1 MSVIDDSGILA
12 IATRLQRL
20 SERIRKD
27 GFEVY
32 KSQGIDFEP
41 KFFPVVFS
49 LYHKPGIGVL
59 ELATEIGYTHPSTIS
74 LLKDLESQGLVSSTK
89 DKTDE
94 RKRLLALSERGKE
107 LVVRMVPVWELL
119 SLAATELTHTQNN
132 LMLAIKEVEDL
143 LQQKSFFERAKEI
156 HDRTGIK
163 NSIK

>member
-20 SERIRKD
+20 SERIRRD

-32 KSQGIDFEP
+32 KAQGINFEP

-59 ELATEIGYTHPSTIS
+59 ELASEIGYTHPSTIS
-74 LLKDLESQGLVSSTK
+74 LLKDLERQGLVSSTK

-94 RKRLLALSERGKE
+94 RKRLLQLSRKGEE
-107 LVVRMVPVWELL
+107 LVTRMKPVWEVL
-119 SLAATELTHTQNN
+119 SLAATELLQTQNN
-132 LMLAIKEVEDL
+132 LMLAITEVEDL
-143 LQQKSFFERAKEI
+143 LEQKSFYERAKVIQEK
-156 HDRTGIK
+156 R
-163 NSIK
+163 